1 MHSVKTS
8 TDHLSKEVLIA
19 LVGKYTK
26 NSDTYTS
33 IVNALGYAGVEA
45 NRKVVIKYID
55 SSSLEKT
62 SQNEDP
68 VKYHEAWQVLC
79 KAE

>member
-1 MHSVKTS
+1 M
-8 TDHLSKEVLIA
+8 IA

-55 SSSLEKT
+55 SSYLEKKY
-62 SQNEDP
+62 QIEDP
-68 VKYHEAWQVLC
+68 VKYHEAWQSLC
-79 KAE
+79 RAE